1 MTGHLRANVFLLL
14 ATLVL
19 CSVIYPLILWVI
31 GQTVFPEQAQ
41 GSLIRDMQGKVIGS
55 RLIAQPFKGDEY
67 FQPRPSAASY
77 RGDASGGSNWGA
89 SNYLL
94 RERVARQLGPIVR
107 YGKGAEEFGKK
118 EGDGVQ
124 ADIEA
129 WFQKDLYRGKAG
141 IVAQWA
147 KAHPAVGQGWVK
159 DDKLKAAYVADW
171 LDGWKKSSPAEYAR
185 WLKENPGTPEPKAE
199 DVAVPFFEAYS
210 RSHPGNFP
218 SVVERKTADGQT
230 KKTVEPVRQGEDIQ
244 GYFFDMWRQEH
255 PNLPL
260 ESVPADMVMAS
271 GSGLDPHITMANA
284 RYQLTHR
291 VAVAQARKRLQD
303 RVAQNNPAGEDAQKA
318 AEARVRKEWEAKFG
332 KPLEAKVREEIEA
345 VLQAHKEAP
354 LGGLVGVDLVN
365 VLEVNLAMNERLGR
379 LFQSQE

>member
-1 MTGHLRANVFLLL
+1 MTGHLRANAFLLL

-41 GSLIRDMQGKVIGS
+41 GSLIRDAQGKVIGS

-77 RGDASGGSNWGA
+77 RGDASGGSNWSA

-94 RERVARQLGPIVR
+94 RERVARQLGPIVQ
-107 YGKGAEEFGKK
+107 YGKGAEAFGKK

-129 WFQKDLYRGKAG
+129 WFQKGKYQGKAG

-147 KAHPAVGQGWVK
+147 KAHPAVAQGWVK
-159 DDKLKAAYVADW
+159 DDKLKTAYVASW
-171 LDGWKKSSPAEYAR
+171 LTEWKNNSPDEYAR
-185 WLKENPGTPEPKAE
+185 WLKENPSTPEPKAE
-199 DVAVPFFEAYS
+199 DVAVAFFEAFS
-210 RSHPGNFP
+210 RSHPGSFP
-218 SVVERKTADGQT
+218 SLVERKTADGQT
-230 KKTVEPVRQGEDIQ
+230 VKAVEPVRQGEDIQ

-255 PNLPL
+255 PNVPL

-284 RYQLTHR
+284 HYQLTHR
-291 VAVAQARKRLQD
+291 VAAAQARKHLQEC
-303 RVAQNNPAGEDAQKA
+303 VAQNNPAGEDERKA
-318 AEARVRKEWEAKFG
+318 AEEKLRKAWEVKFG
-332 KPLEAKVREEIEA
+332 KPLEDKVREEIEA

-354 LGGLVGVDLVN
+354 LAGLVGVDLVN
-365 VLEVNLAMNERLGR
+365 VLEVNLAMHERLGR
-379 LFQSQE
+379 LLQNKE